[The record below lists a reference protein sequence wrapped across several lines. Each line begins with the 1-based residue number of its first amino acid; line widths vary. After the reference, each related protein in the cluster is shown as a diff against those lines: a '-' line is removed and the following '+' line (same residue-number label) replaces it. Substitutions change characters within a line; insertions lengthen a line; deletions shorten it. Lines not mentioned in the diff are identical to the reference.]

1 VNEAS
6 VSQIKVLVVATRRD
20 IKAEG
25 IAAAVASCVDMVLAA
40 SRVLTPAEV
49 GALLQTMSSPS
60 SCALILVGMQ
70 GDAEGDVQRW
80 LSRCRRLVV
89 VRVDIV
95 DDVVHFAARDLG
107 IDTLLVTLR
116 QLVAR
121 GGDTPAGR
129 LTRIR
134 CAR

>member
-1 VNEAS
+1 M
-6 VSQIKVLVVATRRD
+6 SQILVLVAATRRD

-25 IAAAVASCVDMVLAA
+25 IAAAVASCVDMLLAA
-40 SRVLTPAEV
+40 GRVLTPDEA

-60 SCALILVGMQ
+60 SCALVLVGMQ
-70 GDAEGDVQRW
+70 GDAEDDVQRW
-80 LSRCRRLVV
+80 LSRCSGLVV

-95 DDVVHFAARDLG
+95 DDVVHFAVRDLG
-107 IDTLLVTLR
+107 LDALLAALR
-116 QLVAR
+116 QLVDR
-121 GGDTPAGR
+121 SGDTPAER